1 MEYYV
6 GLEVR
11 TQADGD
17 LFGKIAKGSKYVLD
31 HRQHASD
38 RTFAKAG

>member
-6 GLEVR
+6 GLEGR

-17 LFGKIAKGSKYVLD
+17 LFGKIAKGSKYVLANQRRG
-31 HRQHASD
+31 HRD
-38 RTFAKAG
+38 RLECP